1 MSPIKR
7 PRGHDIFSNAGPIRT
22 TPRNRQYKARAQS
35 SPLLVNSTARA
46 ISNARRE
53 AAAVGVSK
61 TRQGWLES
69 IASLL
74 RPVSQKIGTTLFGQS
89 SSQANDESLWQYI
102 KATTWSYLGFQP
114 KRKLQSMLDE
124 QLWIDHRETEI
135 REREERLRQI
145 REKHETERQAKLDA
159 QIKDL
164 GKTIEKVP
172 GKQPEA
178 PADPFETGRQWVFEL
193 NAGLHSQLQ
202 AGRDSQKPAK
212 KVVPEE
218 SDSDT
223 LVSANLFT
231 PRPTQPTIFL
241 KKNQQNFKDQFQANF
256 KSDSSQDLEKI
267 DFITK
272 LTGWSLKRLVVQ
284 FRTYQRFP
292 NLDHTFN
299 FKLDY
304 TKDIAKFAEILC
316 DRGFLKR
323 NHLSAKITF
332 EPVWGRTTYDNDR
345 IKQMPRV
352 YIPTDEIEPP
362 VTTRPREFSMA
373 ERVKMMN
380 EGCYEPVRAEWRKQ
394 TIYDLEFVTPS
405 DPRLAVYEKE
415 IFDVDFEVSRDDPRL
430 RHLWS
435 LAPSVRAY
443 RPDIRKDSHAYTRLC
458 YKQLLASRD
467 YWYWQLLQEIEK
479 RDRALAK
486 VYRHFDLNRKRHEVK
501 WNEWQR
507 VYLVQTDTLPEPQTV
522 AAEVVP
528 EVAPVTE
535 FVAEK
540 PKDEEIIVEEFDLII
555 EDEEEEPISDD
566 ETTEPPL
573 PAYTVSHTYLP
584 NATAKTREGNTNPV
598 PRLPEKRKRPS
609 TPYKSYNATSARAWQ
624 NGEANLLDEDNFP
637 SRPPHS
643 RSYPKEAAQYQG
655 TRLAKAF
662 GHNDKGEET
671 HVALPLEGKKKKV
684 HFAQGHTETIFRP
697 YEDESPSSSRSASPE
712 GMRATKRTKSADG
725 PTATSQAAAP
735 QTKAGAKPTALNRRS
750 VKVVKVPNTL
760 TRPAHIGQGSS
771 NPLKRAYQA
780 SLADIPREWRSQPGC
795 FSAWDEDAQDA
806 GMFYE
811 LDIKDGKLP
820 KGLGTWEI
828 ELEQTRGPK
837 RIRVVRENGSEQDFV
852 VWDKEGK
859 LRPVDWVPADTKEE
873 EVFNVVEPE
882 PVLEE
887 VEKQPKAPIAQ
898 PTVSQEKTERTA
910 AKASPSTA
918 KASPTS
924 ATAPMDPHDF
934 KVVYAKYMAE
944 FEKEK
949 KQMAAGG
956 REKAVADLIRRH
968 VSDMSSSG
976 TSSQEGSEAGSLNS
990 GNAKPRR
997 LRRSLSEMRAI
1008 DIDPSYPIFNP
1019 FEKPS
1024 PKPKAGPSRTSSKSE
1039 AALPSPPLSNDDE
1052 NSGKEDKSPGSK
1064 AKSRLTGLFEPVQSQ
1079 KSEFQITKPSQ
1090 STSSANYRPAP
1101 FTVVEDTTAHET
1113 SKVAEKPVAESFQSE
1128 MTAPS
1133 SQGSEP
1139 EANNVLQPV
1148 VNDSTLPRLGSSSDL
1163 SKTQSLLPPAAITSN
1178 ATPVTPSA
1186 AITAA
1191 EIGMF
1196 GAVKPS
1202 PSEKRGLDED
1212 SGMDIDNTPQSAKKT
1227 RSPKELGFVTNA
1239 STSMSESFKPSIPAS
1254 FDFGGTGSKP
1264 IFGGDTNA
1272 IVANANA
1279 ITSAPY
1285 VFGGNATN
1293 TNKTGEPLNK
1303 FGAAPSVA
1311 SNPYQFGGASAA
1323 PVNFGA
1329 PSTSKPAEAPYVF
1342 GGASKPAE
1350 KPAEPAPYV
1359 FGGKAT
1365 APAVTTGMFA
1375 PAATTAPSMFGN
1387 STAPSIFGQ
1396 STAAPSI
1403 FGQSTAAPS
1412 IFGTSTAAPAIS
1424 GMFGATSNAPA
1435 SNGLF
1440 GAVSGVTAAPSFGS
1454 APSSAPSFGAG
1465 SATTAPSSQSFGFAP
1480 STTSAPTFGGNNAAT
1495 SSASFTFGSTATTT
1509 SQPMQFGGELP
1520 KPTSSSFTSGVNFGS
1535 GAGSPAPGKFGGFGA
1550 TSSAPSPAPS
1560 GPTMFGASN
1569 PGTPNPQPGASFGA
1583 DMFGFQPQQQTN
1595 SFGRTIKTAVSRRPG
1610 SVRGKR

>member
-7 PRGHDIFSNAGPIRT
+7 PRNDILSNTGPIRS
-22 TPRNRQYKARAQS
+22 TPRNRQYKEKAQS

-53 AAAVGVSK
+53 AAAVGVTK
-61 TRQGWLES
+61 TRKGWLES
-69 IASLL
+69 ITSLF
-74 RPVSQKIGTTLFGQS
+74 RPVSQKIGTTIFGQAS
-89 SSQANDESLWQYI
+89 AQDANDESLWQYV
-102 KATTWSYLGFQP
+102 KATTWRYLGFQP

-124 QLWIDHRETEI
+124 QLWIDHRERENK
-135 REREERLRQI
+135 EREERLRQV
-145 REKHETERQAKLDA
+145 REKREAERQAKLDA

-164 GKTIEKVP
+164 SKAIENVP
-172 GKQPEA
+172 GKQSETG
-178 PADPFETGRQWVFEL
+178 PADPYETGRQWVSEL
-193 NAGLHSQLQ
+193 NAGLHSHLQ
-202 AGRDSQKPAK
+202 MGRDAPVAQKPVK
-212 KVVPEE
+212 KAPEE
-218 SDSDT
+218 SESET
-223 LVSANLFT
+223 SASANLFT

-241 KKNQQNFKDQFQANF
+241 KQNQQNFKDQFQANF
-256 KSDSSQDLEKI
+256 KSDPSKDQEKI
-267 DFITK
+267 EFIAK
-272 LTGWSLKRLVVQ
+272 LTGWSIKRLGVQ

-292 NLDHTFN
+292 NLDHTYN
-299 FKLDY
+299 FKPDHS
-304 TKDIAKFAEILC
+304 KDIAKFAEILC

-332 EPVWGRTTYDNDR
+332 EPVWGRTTFDNDR
-345 IKQMPRV
+345 IKQMPKL
-352 YIPTDEIEPP
+352 YIPTGELEPP

-443 RPDIRKDSHAYTRLC
+443 RPDIKKDSTAYTRLC
-458 YKQLLASRD
+458 YKQLLANRD
-467 YWYWQLLQEIEK
+467 YWYWQLLQEVEK

-486 VYRHFDLNRKRHEVK
+486 VYKHFDLNRKRHEVK

-507 VYLVQTDTLPEPQTV
+507 VYLVHTDKLPEPEPAVMAVSEVTSTK
-522 AAEVVP
+522 EVV
-528 EVAPVTE
+528 
-535 FVAEK
+535 AEN

-555 EDEEEEPISDD
+555 EDEDEAVSDD
-566 ETTEPPL
+566 ETVEQPL

-584 NATAKTREGNTNPV
+584 NATAKTREGNTKPV
-598 PRLPEKRKRPS
+598 PRLPEKRKRQS
-609 TPYKSYNATSARAWQ
+609 TPYKSYNATSANAWR
-624 NGEANLLDEDNFP
+624 NSEANLSDEDNFP
-637 SRPPHS
+637 SRPPNS
-643 RSYPKEAAQYQG
+643 NSYPKEAAQYQG

-662 GHNDKGEET
+662 ANNDKEEA
-671 HVALPLEGKKKKV
+671 HDALPLDGKKKKV
-684 HFAQGHTETIFRP
+684 HFARGHTETIFRP
-697 YEDESPSSSRSASPE
+697 YEVESPSPSRSVSPE
-712 GMRATKRTKSADG
+712 DMRATKRMKGADDSTE
-725 PTATSQAAAP
+725 PATSQAALR
-735 QTKAGAKPTALNRRS
+735 AKNAQPTALNRRS
-750 VKVVKVPNTL
+750 VKAVKIPRNL
-760 TRPAHIGQGSS
+760 TRPAQIGKGSS

-811 LDIKDGKLP
+811 LDIENGKLP
-820 KGLGTWEI
+820 KGFGTWEI
-828 ELEQTRGPK
+828 ELEQTRAPK
-837 RIRVVRENGSEQDFV
+837 RIRVVRENGTEQDFV

-859 LRPVDWVPADTKEE
+859 LRPVDWVPADAKEE
-873 EVFNVVEPE
+873 VDDVEEPIPE
-882 PVLEE
+882 KVQEP
-887 VEKQPKAPIAQ
+887 PKVSVAP
-898 PTVSQEKTERTA
+898 PTASQEKTERATTQV
-910 AKASPSTA
+910 SPSTEA
-918 KASPTS
+918 GPL
-924 ATAPMDPHDF
+924 DPHDF

-944 FEKEK
+944 YEKEQ
-949 KQMAAGG
+949 KQTLAEE

-968 VSDMSSSG
+968 VSETSSSG
-976 TSSQEGSEAGSLNS
+976 VSSQEGSEAGSFS
-990 GNAKPRR
+990 ASNAKPRR

-1019 FEKPS
+1019 FEKGS
-1024 PKPKAGPSRTSSKSE
+1024 PKPKAALSRTSSKSE
-1039 AALPSPPLSNDDE
+1039 TALPSPPLSNDDE

-1079 KSEFQITKPSQ
+1079 KT
-1090 STSSANYRPAP
+1090 P
-1101 FTVVEDTTAHET
+1101 FTVVEDTTAHQT
-1113 SKVAEKPVAESFQSE
+1113 STTVEKPVAESFQSE
-1128 MTAPS
+1128 TTAPS

-1139 EANNVLQPV
+1139 DASNVLKPV
-1148 VNDSTLPRLGSSSDL
+1148 VNDATLPRLGSSSDL
-1163 SKTQSLLPPAAITSN
+1163 SKTQSLLPPAPITSN
-1178 ATPVTPSA
+1178 PAPVTPSA

-1202 PSEKRGLDED
+1202 PNEKRGLDED

-1227 RSPKELGFVTNA
+1227 RSPKEFGFVTNA
-1239 STSMSESFKPSIPAS
+1239 STSMSESFKPSIPSS
-1254 FDFGGTGSKP
+1254 FDFGGMNSKP
-1264 IFGGDTNA
+1264 IFGGDTSA

-1279 ITSAPY
+1279 ITSAPF
-1285 VFGGNATN
+1285 VFGGNAPSTS
-1293 TNKTGEPLNK
+1293 KTEEPFK
-1303 FGAAPSVA
+1303 FGAAPSVT

-1323 PVNFGA
+1323 PANFGA
-1329 PSTSKPAEAPYVF
+1329 PSTSKPADTPFLF

-1350 KPAEPAPYV
+1350 KPADNGFVFGGSKPAEKPTEPAPFV

-1375 PAATTAPSMFGN
+1375 PTATTAPSMFGN

-1412 IFGTSTAAPAIS
+1412 IFGTSTAAPS
-1424 GMFGATSNAPA
+1424 SSNMFGTTSNAPT

-1454 APSSAPSFGAG
+1454 AQSSAPSFGAP
-1465 SATTAPSSQSFGFAP
+1465 SATNAPSSQSFGFAP
-1480 STTSAPTFGGNNAAT
+1480 SATSAPTFGGNNAAT
-1495 SSASFTFGSTATTT
+1495 SSASFTFGSTATT
-1509 SQPMQFGGELP
+1509 SQPMQFGGELS
-1520 KPTSSSFTSGVNFGS
+1520 KPTSSSFTSGFNFGS
-1535 GAGSPAPGKFGGFGA
+1535 GADSPAPGMFGGFGA
-1550 TSSAPSPAPS
+1550 TSAAPSPAPS

-1569 PGTPNPQPGASFGA
+1569 PGTPNPQSGTSFGT